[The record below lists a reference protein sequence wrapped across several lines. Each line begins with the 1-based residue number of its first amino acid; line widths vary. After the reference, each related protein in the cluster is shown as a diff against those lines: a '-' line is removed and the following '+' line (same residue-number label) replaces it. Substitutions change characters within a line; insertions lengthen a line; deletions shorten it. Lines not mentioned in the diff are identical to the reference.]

1 MGAELAVMT
10 KSGGTW
16 SSMAVLNN
24 FADTIV
30 AKLELTGDNDK
41 WILFGRVMIINMD
54 SDNQGASALMHNA
67 NVSLDTVELWML
79 EHERQCVT
87 LHAALVVRER
97 ETITLECNTY
107 KGGAYAA
114 SIVAIKVDDFQIQ

>member
-1 MGAELAVMT
+1 LGPANA
-10 KSGGTW
+10 S
-16 SSMAVLNN
+16 
-24 FADTIV
+24 
-30 AKLELTGDNDK
+30 AKL
-41 WILFGRVMIINMD
+41 I
-54 SDNQGASALMHNA
+54 HNA

-87 LHAALVVRER
+87 LHAALVVEGR

-114 SIVAIKVDDFQIQ
+114 SIVAVKVDDFQVI